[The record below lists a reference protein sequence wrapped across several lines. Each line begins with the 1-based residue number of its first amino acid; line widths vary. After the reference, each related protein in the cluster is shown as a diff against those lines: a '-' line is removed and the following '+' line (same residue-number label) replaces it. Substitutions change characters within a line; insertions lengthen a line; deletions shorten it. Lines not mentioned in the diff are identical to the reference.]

1 MIVLSN
7 GKKIFPEEIEAKLN
21 KIEGVKESI
30 IFENC
35 NKINAKIVYDVKLFS
50 GKTKDE
56 IYNTILENI
65 KKENESLPLY
75 KKINDIIVTAEELE
89 RTATGKI
96 KRNIEYGNIKNNNIE
111 KNVEKHE
118 NYEKIRNI
126 LISKLGNKEINEESN
141 IILDLGADSL
151 DLVEIFLL
159 LEKEFGIKIE
169 KEQRRGMREV
179 KDLMNMVNKS
189 IKLKY

>member
-1 MIVLSN
+1 MHQVRETNSAVGIDLGIKDFVITSEGEVFGNLHF
-7 GKKIFPEEIEAKLN
+7 KKTEKN
-21 KIEGVKESI
+21 KIRKLQRQLSRKQKGS
-30 IFENC
+30 NNR
-35 NKINAKIVYDVKLFS
+35 NKAKIRLAKV
-50 GKTKDE
+50 
-56 IYNTILENI
+56 
-65 KKENESLPLY
+65 Y
-75 KKINDIIVTAEELE
+75 KKINDIIITTEELE
-89 RTATGKI
+89 KTSTSKI
-96 KRNIEYGNIKNNNIE
+96 IRNIEYENIKNNNTE
-111 KNVEKHE
+111 KNVDKHE

-169 KEQRRGMREV
+169 KEQRRGIREV

-189 IKLKY
+189 IKLK

>member
-7 GKKIFPEEIEAKLN
+7 GKKIFSEEIEAKLN

-35 NKINAKIVYDVKLFS
+35 NKINAKIVYDVKFFKE
-50 GKTKDE
+50 KTNDE
-56 IYNTILENI
+56 IYNTISENI
-65 KKENESLPLY
+65 KKENEYLPLY
-75 KKINDIIVTAEELE
+75 KKINYIIITSEELE
-89 RTATGKI
+89 KTATGKI

-111 KNVEKHE
+111 KNVDKHE

-126 LISKLGNKEINEESN
+126 LISKLGNREISEESN

-169 KEQRRGMREV
+169 KEQRRGIREV

-189 IKLKY
+189 IKLK

>member
-35 NKINAKIVYDVKLFS
+35 NKINAKIVYDVKFFKE
-50 GKTKDE
+50 KTNDE
-56 IYNTILENI
+56 IYNTISENI

-75 KKINDIIVTAEELE
+75 KKINDIIITSEELE
-89 RTATGKI
+89 RTTTGKI
-96 KRNIEYGNIKNNNIE
+96 KRNIEYKNIKNNNIE
-111 KNVEKHE
+111 KNVDKHE

-126 LISKLGNKEINEESN
+126 LISKLGNKEISKESN

-169 KEQRRGMREV
+169 KEQRRGIREV

>member
-35 NKINAKIVYDVKLFS
+35 NKINAKIVYDVKFFKE
-50 GKTKDE
+50 KTNDE

-75 KKINDIIVTAEELE
+75 KKINYIIITSEELE
-89 RTATGKI
+89 KTATGKI
-96 KRNIEYGNIKNNNIE
+96 KRNIEYENIKNNNIE

-118 NYEKIRNI
+118 NANYEKIRNI
-126 LISKLGNKEINEESN
+126 LTSKLGNKEINEGSN

-169 KEQRRGMREV
+169 KEQRRGIREV
-179 KDLMNMVNKS
+179 KDLMNMVNKR
-189 IKLKY
+189 IK